1 MVLFKSGATSAG
13 RILKSWSKMSDF
25 DRFMISHGYPSHNSG
40 AALTRGNLISA
51 GHGRW
56 GSYSDHDVPLLTEHH
71 AADVVHALGDG
82 VPGPGHGDAPLSA
95 ARQSVASHL
104 KKEGKVS
111 DVC

>member
-40 AALTRGNLISA
+40 AGLTWGDLISA

-56 GSYSDHDVPLLTEHH
+56 GYSDHDVPLLTEHD
-71 AADVVHALGDG
+71 AADVVHALCDG

-95 ARQSVASHL
+95 ARQSVACHL
-104 KKEGKVS
+104 
-111 DVC
+111 